1 MTRTCTRDKTP
12 LPAGKHPVALVGH
25 LTRTPAGVAVLKAK
39 EHPETMSGA
48 ALSRKVP
55 AWHGLGRNSPSASPS
70 AVQPAKA
77 LSRWKRRVALYPQ
90 IA

>member
-1 MTRTCTRDKTP
+1 MTRTRTRDKT
-12 LPAGKHPVALVGH
+12 LLSAGKHPVALGGH
-25 LTRTPAGVAVLKAK
+25 LTRTPAGVTTPRVK

-55 AWHGLGRNSPSASPS
+55 AWHGLGRNSPSASPC
-70 AVQPAKA
+70 AVQPVKA
-77 LSRWKRRVALYPQ
+77 LSRWKRRVGLYPQ